1 MPRLCSTK
9 KMHKLTDKGVGKLIV
24 KEYPTGAASA
34 IHFRALLKELQIKRD
49 FKPDLICIDYLNICS
64 SARMKSMVVLT
75 LLSRLLRKS

>member
-1 MPRLCSTK
+1 
-9 KMHKLTDKGVGKLIV
+9 MHKLTDKGVGKLIV

-64 SARMKSMVVLT
+64 SARMKSMGF
-75 LLSRLLRKS
+75 LLCCQGYCGRVERIGSRM

>member
-1 MPRLCSTK
+1 
-9 KMHKLTDKGVGKLIV
+9 MHKLTDKGVGKLIV

-64 SARMKSMVVLT
+64 SCTYESYGWFLLCCQGYCGRVERIGSRM
-75 LLSRLLRKS
+75 